1 MDVEIF
7 IFFLVGYLEFF
18 LKKHKGA
25 YAQKYTTSAG
35 WGGGRVGRG
44 QGGRGSENETEVS
57 AHACVCV
64 LILGIGEWCL
74 SPSYICVVKWH
85 TIIPQSLRAMD
96 CFGNS
101 PSQNKRRRPE
111 GSCKGRV

>member
-7 IFFLVGYLEFF
+7 SWLDIWNFFEET
-18 LKKHKGA
+18 
-25 YAQKYTTSAG
+25 Q
-35 WGGGRVGRG
+35 GGLCPEVHNKCRVGRG
-44 QGGRGSENETEVS
+44 QGGRGSENKTEVS

-85 TIIPQSLRAMD
+85 TIIPQSLL
-96 CFGNS
+96 C
-101 PSQNKRRRPE
+101 PK
-111 GSCKGRV
+111 